1 MCETPASVL
10 SPVGT
15 HIRDIRDYIS
25 DILQFL
31 KLIIVVT

>member
-10 SPVGT
+10 SPVDT
-15 HIRDIRDYIS
+15 TIIS

-31 KLIIVVT
+31 KLTIVVT